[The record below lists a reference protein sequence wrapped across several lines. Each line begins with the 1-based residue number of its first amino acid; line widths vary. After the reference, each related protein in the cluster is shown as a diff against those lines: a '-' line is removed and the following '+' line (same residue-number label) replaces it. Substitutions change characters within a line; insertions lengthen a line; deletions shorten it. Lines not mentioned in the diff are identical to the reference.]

1 MRKSYRMNWLLSL
14 CFVFVLAAIVTP
26 ARAGD
31 FFQEGVLCYWC
42 IRDAIYADTT
52 LIAHLEAN
60 PDVDDAVKGPIIV
73 ATHADIHRLRRLI
86 GPIGD
91 TGAFPCCYSRRPLFI
106 AAKGPAYR
114 QARIYRNPY

>member
-1 MRKSYRMNWLLSL
+1 MMRGGPSMNRLLSL
-14 CFVFVLAAIVTP
+14 CFVFVLVAITIL

-42 IRDAIYADTT
+42 IRDAIYEDTK

-60 PDVDDAVKGPIIV
+60 PDVEDAVKGPIIF
-73 ATHADIHRLRRLI
+73 AAHADIHRLRRLI

-91 TGAFPCCYSRRPLFI
+91 TGAFPCCYSRRP
-106 AAKGPAYR
+106 
-114 QARIYRNPY
+114 IYVR